1 MIASIFLTR
10 GSLPAYHMH
19 GTRKKRHGLM
29 LQCGECNFPAKPLPH
44 FAGNRAV
51 NMKKAIILSA
61 GQGSRLGHLTDNK
74 PKCLIEFN
82 GRTLLDRQLDALAAN
97 SIDEVVVVTGF
108 RDDQIEGALARR
120 GDIGPRVRT
129 VYNPFY
135 KVADNL
141 GSLFVA
147 REEIAGDV
155 LVWNG
160 DTLVS
165 EELMARVVGNQTQD
179 GICVTID
186 RKDGYDEDDMKV
198 VVDDAGRLHA
208 IGKRLDLAE
217 VNAESIGLLAFRG
230 AGAQTFRHAIE
241 RAIRTSEGT
250 TIWYLRVIHQ
260 IAQEAPV
267 WTLDINGHEWGEVDF
282 PEDVESAQALTARWD
297 AIRKPVAA

>member
-1 MIASIFLTR
+1 M
-10 GSLPAYHMH
+10 
-19 GTRKKRHGLM
+19 M
-29 LQCGECNFPAKPLPH
+29 LRCGECIFPAKPLPQ
-44 FAGNRAV
+44 FKGSWSG

-61 GQGSRLGHLTDNK
+61 GQGSRLGHLTDDK

-97 SIDEVVVVTGF
+97 GVEEAVIVTGF
-108 RDDQIEGALARR
+108 RDDQIEAALKRR

-147 REEIAGDV
+147 REEIAGDL

-165 EELMARVVGNQTQD
+165 EELMARVVGNQAQE

-186 RKDGYDEDDMKV
+186 RKEGYDEDDMKV

-208 IGKRLDLAE
+208 IGKRLDLAD

-241 RAIRTSEGT
+241 RAIRSSEGT

-260 IAQEAPV
+260 VAQEAPV
-267 WTLDINGHEWGEVDF
+267 WTIDINGHEWGEVDF
-282 PEDVESAQALTARWD
+282 PEDVENAQALTERWD
-297 AIRKPVAA
+297 AKGEAQAA

>member
-1 MIASIFLTR
+1 MRKIAT
-10 GSLPAYHMH
+10 G
-19 GTRKKRHGLM
+19 RH
-29 LQCGECNFPAKPLPH
+29 CGATNSPQLVKPLPH
-44 FAGNRAV
+44 LAGSWAAD
-51 NMKKAIILSA
+51 MKKAIILSA
-61 GQGSRLGHLTDNK
+61 GQGSRLGHLTDDR

-97 SIDEVVVVTGF
+97 GVEEAVVVTGF
-108 RDDQIEGALARR
+108 RDDQIEAALQRR
-120 GDIGPRVRT
+120 GDIGPKVRT

-147 REEIAGDV
+147 KNEIQGDV

-165 EELMARVVGNQTQD
+165 ETLMARVIDNRDQD

-208 IGKRLDLAE
+208 IGKRLDMAE

-241 RAIRTSEGT
+241 RSIRTSEGT

-267 WTLDINGHEWGEVDF
+267 WTLDINGEEWGEVDF
-282 PEDVESAQALTARWD
+282 PEDVEAAEALCARWD
-297 AIRKPVAA
+297 ESRKARAA